1 MENAFKNRKTNDST
15 ISNCMLFLFF
25 DILQRKAKENVLRGM
40 KIFSC
45 GQIFTTYILSKC
57 CILQQLEMKMVTIR
71 IDILTKN
78 IRVYFLFHFW
88 IQPTFRICYFPIFR
102 YLNEIAIEIV
112 THCKEKIE
120 VHCDLLANV
129 P

>member
-78 IRVYFLFHFW
+78 IRVYFLFHF
-88 IQPTFRICYFPIFR
+88 
-102 YLNEIAIEIV
+102 
-112 THCKEKIE
+112 
-120 VHCDLLANV
+120 
-129 P
+129 